1 MALTSNKLIHMRSA
15 VPGAVPTALQL
26 GVGQIAINTA
36 DKKIFIQ
43 DSTGAI
49 DTIASAAAVVAA
61 GTAVQSIN
69 SKTGT
74 SITLGAADI
83 GTYGV
88 APLDVNGLIST
99 SNLPPAVLGALDY
112 QGTYNAATNTPA
124 LPAATTNKGNYW
136 VVSAA
141 GTQQGL
147 TLAVGD
153 WVLSDGTAYERLQAQ
168 NAVSS
173 VNGQVGAVVLT
184 SSDVNA
190 LDLTTGG
197 TVAGATTFSVPLT
210 VATATTSGEATN
222 LGQVEALIS
231 GLGTGSVTSVAMS
244 VPSFLSVTGS
254 PITTSGTLA
263 VSLATQTANTVFAGP
278 GSGSAADPTFRA
290 LVAADIPELSLDE
303 GTYA

>member
-1 MALTSNKLIHMRSA
+1 
-15 VPGAVPTALQL
+15 
-26 GVGQIAINTA
+26 
-36 DKKIFIQ
+36 
-43 DSTGAI
+43 
-49 DTIASAAAVVAA
+49 
-61 GTAVQSIN
+61 
-69 SKTGT
+69 
-74 SITLGAADI
+74 
-83 GTYGV
+83 
-88 APLDVNGLIST
+88 
-99 SNLPPAVLGALDY
+99 
-112 QGTYNAATNTPA
+112 